1 MLLRLY
7 RVTDKF
13 GVIVLKIVAEFTQYL
28 AEGVHLAFGGAQGG
42 LLGLIIM
49 LWGVVLAL
57 FRWLRRGFALL
68 LQLMGIAARG
78 TSKVASR
85 GAKGATAGASS
96 ARQAMVQRAE
106 RSAAQQEARQ
116 EIEVGM
122 VEDPLRVQNRALSMV
137 VVLMGFVLLGA
148 IIWATSSTRQPASG
162 AVSVAAAPNAEDVS
176 FAAGGPA
183 TPTIASIVNT
193 PIPTATAIPAV
204 LEVRGSIA
212 YTAYEKG
219 QQDIWVVEVGSTN
232 PIRLTNDPQDERDPA
247 WSPDG
252 RRLAYA
258 ARRDGN
264 WEIYVYDVQTEQTTR
279 LTYDLAFQANPS
291 WSPDGAFVVYES
303 YQGNNLDL
311 YIVPIDGS
319 ELPIRLTDN
328 PAADFAPAWSPD
340 GRRIAFSS
348 WRTGN
353 QEIFVISLDDPR
365 DAAAINITN
374 TLERHEDYPA
384 WSPDGSG
391 IIAFSALDEG
401 IEKIFV
407 KSADEPTAP
416 AQALERGKTPAWSPD
431 GASMVFTVD
440 SIDNTHIVA
449 SPFTQGGVATE
460 IIPVLPGSSSPS
472 WTAAPLPPS
481 LANSEGVGPAIGGN
495 LYEEQSVRF
504 DADPPF
510 RLDSLV
516 NVDAPNAV
524 MHDAV
529 NDSFNAMRETANER
543 VGFDFLG
550 ELEDAFWRIDRPPQP
565 GEERRNWH
573 MTGRAFSIN
582 RNLIAGFPPPIE
594 IVREDIGVNTY
605 WHVYVRV
612 SEGAQNGQLGEPL
625 RDMPWDFASRAQGD
639 VQAYDEGGRLRDEM
653 PEGYYIDLTQLAL
666 DYGWER
672 LPAGRDWRANYNSTN
687 FWLFH
692 KPDGLTWYEA
702 MRELYTEAQLGGF
715 VPTATPIPGLPV
727 TEQPDEADES

>member
-247 WSPDG
+247 W
-252 RRLAYA
+252 R
-258 ARRDGN
+258 
-264 WEIYVYDVQTEQTTR
+264 
-279 LTYDLAFQANPS
+279 
-291 WSPDGAFVVYES
+291 
-303 YQGNNLDL
+303 
-311 YIVPIDGS
+311 
-319 ELPIRLTDN
+319 
-328 PAADFAPAWSPD
+328 
-340 GRRIAFSS
+340 
-348 WRTGN
+348 
-353 QEIFVISLDDPR
+353 
-365 DAAAINITN
+365 
-374 TLERHEDYPA
+374 
-384 WSPDGSG
+384 
-391 IIAFSALDEG
+391 
-401 IEKIFV
+401 
-407 KSADEPTAP
+407 ADER
-416 AQALERGKTPAWSPD
+416 RG
-431 GASMVFTVD
+431 G
-440 SIDNTHIVA
+440 
-449 SPFTQGGVATE
+449 TE
-460 IIPVLPGSSSPS
+460 S
-472 WTAAPLPPS
+472 
-481 LANSEGVGPAIGGN
+481 
-495 LYEEQSVRF
+495 
-504 DADPPF
+504 
-510 RLDSLV
+510 
-516 NVDAPNAV
+516 
-524 MHDAV
+524 
-529 NDSFNAMRETANER
+529 
-543 VGFDFLG
+543 
-550 ELEDAFWRIDRPPQP
+550 
-565 GEERRNWH
+565 
-573 MTGRAFSIN
+573 
-582 RNLIAGFPPPIE
+582 
-594 IVREDIGVNTY
+594 
-605 WHVYVRV
+605 
-612 SEGAQNGQLGEPL
+612 
-625 RDMPWDFASRAQGD
+625 
-639 VQAYDEGGRLRDEM
+639 
-653 PEGYYIDLTQLAL
+653 
-666 DYGWER
+666 
-672 LPAGRDWRANYNSTN
+672 
-687 FWLFH
+687 
-692 KPDGLTWYEA
+692 
-702 MRELYTEAQLGGF
+702 
-715 VPTATPIPGLPV
+715 
-727 TEQPDEADES
+727 